1 MHLTR
6 IYDIVGKLT
15 TWTLIISDSEM
26 KGLKLIEHD
35 RWLIEECEKSPELSD
50 KLLALGEIVRN
61 LERVSVETR

>member
-6 IYDIVGKLT
+6 VYDTVGKLT

-26 KGLKLIEHD
+26 KGLKLSKWD
-35 RWLIEECEKSPELSD
+35 RRLIEECEKSSELSD

-61 LERVSVETR
+61 LERVSVETS